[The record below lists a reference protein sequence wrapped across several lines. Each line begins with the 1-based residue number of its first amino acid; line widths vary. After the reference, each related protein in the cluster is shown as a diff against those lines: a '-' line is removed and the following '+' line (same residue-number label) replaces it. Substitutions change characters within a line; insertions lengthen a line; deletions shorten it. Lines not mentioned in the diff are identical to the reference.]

1 MLFKELILIKK
12 EWKKYLLALAVL
24 AVIIGYF
31 IYKGTESYIILFL
44 SFSIPGL
51 VVSLQSVQNSV
62 MSEKNSGMF
71 EKLLT
76 VSRLD
81 KILMLK
87 AMVAFIFSAVVTLI
101 CSGAVFVFV
110 SNSSSASI
118 DSHAFLCELLIS
130 LCMDWTLSLLLV
142 VLYTYIN
149 QIIVI
154 NGCVMALMMVMS
166 ALCFG
171 VVSAGSM
178 VVYTLIY
185 CSLIIAV
192 GCIIAV
198 FLKFIPSVTVLK

>member
-1 MLFKELILIKK
+1 MIF
-12 EWKKYLLALAVL
+12 AL
-24 AVIIGYF
+24 IGYF

-118 DSHAFLCELLIS
+118 DSHAFLCES
-130 LCMDWTLSLLLV
+130 FKVVDYDNSTCTGEYDLSKPKDFF
-142 VLYTYIN
+142 N
-149 QIIVI
+149 
-154 NGCVMALMMVMS
+154 
-166 ALCFG
+166 F
-171 VVSAGSM
+171 
-178 VVYTLIY
+178 
-185 CSLIIAV
+185 
-192 GCIIAV
+192 
-198 FLKFIPSVTVLK
+198 KK